1 MVRARNNPILPT
13 RNTNGEVDG
22 SNDKEEVPVLE
33 NKSVSSILLTFLGL
47 CVYVAFL
54 ICVFATYS
62 HNIKHNEHMTDE
74 EIAKHAQLAGT
85 FFFFSLSL
93 WMCSFSLRRKLIVP
107 KKNHTPKTKTCLAH
121 YVDFLP

>member
-54 ICVFATYS
+54 IFIFATYS

-74 EIAKHAQLAGT
+74 EIARHAQLAGT
-85 FFFFSLSL
+85 LFFLSL
-93 WMCSFSLRRKLIVP
+93 
-107 KKNHTPKTKTCLAH
+107 
-121 YVDFLP
+121 FLSGCVFFR

>member
-74 EIAKHAQLAGT
+74 EIAKHAQLA
-85 FFFFSLSL
+85 
-93 WMCSFSLRRKLIVP
+93 
-107 KKNHTPKTKTCLAH
+107 AH